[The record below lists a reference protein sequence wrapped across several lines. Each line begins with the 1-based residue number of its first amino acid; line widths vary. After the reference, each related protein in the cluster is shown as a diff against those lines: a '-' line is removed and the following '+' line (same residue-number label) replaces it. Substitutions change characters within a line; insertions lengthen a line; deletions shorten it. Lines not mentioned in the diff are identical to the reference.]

1 MDQINIAIITE
12 THEANLILTGQ
23 NDISKEVWAF
33 FSLFEYAVDYES
45 HKISIY
51 NLQTKT
57 SSLLKNVLH
66 FAEQIKQKNFW
77 SFYKLLNEIKD
88 GAKFYIFPI
97 SETLPHD
104 IVHQLQMQLFELNN
118 QDTKEFVDFFNKNL
132 SAIVQE
138 YQIVAYDNTKNVFI
152 GEPDK
157 NKRVCR
163 YCGRVASDTSY
174 ILKAHTISEA
184 LGNKHIVTND
194 ECDMCNG
201 EFGRGIEQDLI
212 NYIQPLLTFYG
223 VNGKNGIPK
232 IKDVKESFSIEN
244 TKDNNQSKIEIKLQ
258 QKENSSDE
266 RWTFEEDDG
275 TILLSFSGKPVNIQ
289 NVYRAIVKYA
299 IGVMPDNQLDNFK
312 DTIKWIRGDTSH
324 ADLPRVIFF
333 LLHNIEQN
341 KVGLK
346 LFLRKT
352 DNKELPY
359 GLVSLELQGLC
370 IMAILPLSSKDDRNF
385 ANNDSW
391 NNFWNFIKPF
401 YPLPVLKVL
410 NPNKDTKEDMTFKFN
425 FVQNK

>member
-1 MDQINIAIITE
+1 MNQINIAIITE
-12 THEANLILTGQ
+12 TDDANMVLTGQ
-23 NDISKEVWAF
+23 NDISKEVWSF
-33 FSLFEYAVDYES
+33 FSLFEYSVDYES

-57 SSLLKNVLH
+57 SGLMENLLQ
-66 FAEQIKQKNFW
+66 FAEQIKNKNFW
-77 SFYKLLNEIKD
+77 SLYRLLNEIDD

-97 SETLPHD
+97 NETLPNN
-104 IVHQLQMQLFELNN
+104 IVLKLQMQLFELNN
-118 QDTKEFVDFFNKNL
+118 RDAKEFIDYFNKNL

-138 YQIVAYDNTKNVFI
+138 YQIVAYDNKKNRYV
-152 GEPDK
+152 GEPNK
-157 NKRVCR
+157 SKRVCR
-163 YCGRVASDTSY
+163 FCGKRVPETSY
-174 ILKAHTISEA
+174 KLKAHTISEA
-184 LGNKHIVTND
+184 LGNKLIVTND
-194 ECDMCNG
+194 ECDICNG

-212 NYIQPLLTFYG
+212 NYIQPLLTFFG

-232 IKDVKESFSIEN
+232 IKDAKESFSIEN
-244 TKDNNQSKIEIKLQ
+244 AKDNNQSKIEIKLQ

-266 RWTFEEDDG
+266 QWTFKEDEESMS
-275 TILLSFSGKPVNIQ
+275 LSFSGKPVNIQ

-299 IGVMPDNQLDNFK
+299 IGIMPDNQLDNFK
-312 DTIKWIRGDTSH
+312 DTINWIRGNTSH
-324 ADLPRVIFF
+324 TDLPRVVFF

-359 GLVSLELQGLC
+359 GFVSLELQGLC
-370 IMAILPLSSKDDRNF
+370 VMAILPLSSKDDKSF
-385 ANNDSW
+385 ASNDNW

-410 NPNKDTKEDMTFKFN
+410 NPNKDSKEDMTFNFS
-425 FVQNK
+425 FVQRK